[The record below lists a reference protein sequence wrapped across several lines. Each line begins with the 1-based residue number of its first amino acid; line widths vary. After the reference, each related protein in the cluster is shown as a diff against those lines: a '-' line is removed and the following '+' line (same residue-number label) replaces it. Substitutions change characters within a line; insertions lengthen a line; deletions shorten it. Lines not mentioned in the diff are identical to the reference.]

1 MQLKTYVV
9 MTVSTRIRIG
19 SKSELLCMHHKAI
32 TCDMRSVMR
41 SVSTYSKFLYW
52 DFEKKSCIFP
62 ANVLQHVAF
71 YKEVIQLCHC
81 QTCSCKYG
89 KRLSLATLHV
99 FIFE

>member
-41 SVSTYSKFLYW
+41 SVSTYSKFLY
-52 DFEKKSCIFP
+52 
-62 ANVLQHVAF
+62 
-71 YKEVIQLCHC
+71 
-81 QTCSCKYG
+81 
-89 KRLSLATLHV
+89 
-99 FIFE
+99 

>member
-32 TCDMRSVMR
+32 TCDMRSV
-41 SVSTYSKFLYW
+41 STYSKFLDW

-81 QTCSCKYG
+81 QTCSWKYG

-99 FIFE
+99 FIFQ